1 MRLQRITKGI
11 ANNISVEDVKLY
23 ANISTTTRD
32 EEIASMLVSAI
43 NKVEDIANISLTDN
57 SFILYSEKKCKSINL
72 YNLPVSAVTSVKDA
86 ITGTEL
92 SYTTN
97 YDKSIVYLYEEA
109 DIIVEYTT
117 TATQYNTIQFKPFVL
132 EVCSALYDGV
142 TDNAV
147 LGLIYL
153 KIPQRL

>member
-1 MRLQRITKGI
+1 MRLQKISKAIADNIT
-11 ANNISVEDVKLY
+11 VEDVKLY

-32 EEIASMLVSAI
+32 EEIASMLVTAI
-43 NKVEDIANISLTDN
+43 NKVEDIANISLTAN
-57 SFILYSEKKCKSINL
+57 TYVLYSEKKVKSINL
-72 YNLPVSAVTSVKDA
+72 YNLPVSSITSVKDA

-92 SYTTN
+92 SYSSN
-97 YDKSIVYLYEEA
+97 YDKSTIYLYEEA
-109 DIIVEYTT
+109 EIIVEYTT
-117 TATQYNTIQFKPFVL
+117 TATQYDTIQFKPFVL

-147 LGLIYL
+147 LGLIYM